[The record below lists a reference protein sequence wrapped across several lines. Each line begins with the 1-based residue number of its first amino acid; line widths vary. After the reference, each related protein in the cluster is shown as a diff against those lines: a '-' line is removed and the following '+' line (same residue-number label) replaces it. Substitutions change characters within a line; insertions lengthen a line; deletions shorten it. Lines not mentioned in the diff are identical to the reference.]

1 MIFVN
6 DLASVR
12 NIPAWMQH
20 MPADVDGMTFVDLV
34 FPAFLFIVG
43 MSIPFSVNNRLSK
56 GTTKLDLVKHIL
68 IRTIGLLILGILMV
82 NIGSLNETLTGMNKS
97 LWMILMFIGAIL
109 VWNNYPAGNNKNKMF
124 FRTLKISGIIFLIF
138 LSVIYRGG
146 SEESPVWLQT
156 KWWGILGLIGWAYLV
171 SSLIYILFKNH
182 LEAIAGFIAL
192 FVFLFIGEKS
202 GSLIPLNYL
211 NKNII
216 AVGSVVGSHSVI
228 TLSGVLLSIL
238 FFNKTKSF
246 KNKIF
251 STLVFSLFLFISG
264 YLLRPLYG
272 ISKIYATPS
281 WSLYSSAV
289 CCIIFL
295 FLYWI
300 TEIKGMTRWN
310 VFLKPAGTNPLLAYI
325 LPSIIYGIISLL
337 GITFFSDFLGE
348 GIIGI
353 VRSVLFSLIIL
364 GLTSFLTS
372 IHIQLRL

>member
-211 NKNII
+211 NINII
-216 AVGSVVGSHSVI
+216 AVSSVVGSHSVI

-251 STLVFSLFLFISG
+251 STLAFSLFLFISG

-289 CCIIFL
+289 CCIILL

-300 TEIKGMTRWN
+300 TEIKGMTGWS

-337 GITFFSDFLGE
+337 GITFLSDFLGE

-353 VRSVLFSLIIL
+353 VRSVLLSLIVL